1 MTFRIESNTRI
12 NKDIV
17 YLLALGTYLVFAILN
32 TSLYA
37 CYITA
42 IYKAIIL
49 FSITLLILREIWQWK
64 MMSIRVL
71 LFFFACI
78 LLMMLTAFRGT
89 GAPNSLLTIIVFTI
103 AASDMDFKKIAQ
115 VSYYVI
121 LLMLCFIILS
131 SKTGVVE
138 DYVYVMAGRPRHYLG
153 FLYTLQPAG
162 LMMESVMLNLYLNK
176 NKKRNYSIL
185 VLMTGGIAIF
195 YYTRARL
202 TFFFEMFM
210 ILYDVVVRYKPSL
223 GKVKVLNILEI
234 VSFPFMTCI
243 SLYLSLTFKSCS
255 WKLALNNFLSNRLQ
269 LAYNSIEKHG
279 IKLWGENISWYGL
292 GLNKSGNLSLT
303 NVWTDYNWVDNA
315 YIQALQ
321 LYGIIVCLTLLIML
335 SVSMYFLVKRKN
347 SYVAFILLIYSLH
360 GFIDTAM
367 LTLFYNV
374 FWLALLTEFVGRP
387 QVLIEQDLSERGSE
401 R

>member
-17 YLLALGTYLVFAILN
+17 YLLALGAYLVFAILN

-121 LLMLCFIILS
+121 LFMLCFIILS

-223 GKVKVLNILEI
+223 GKVKILNILEI

-303 NVWTDYNWVDNA
+303 NVWIDYNWVDNA

>member
-1 MTFRIESNTRI
+1 
-12 NKDIV
+12 
-17 YLLALGTYLVFAILN
+17 
-32 TSLYA
+32 
-37 CYITA
+37 
-42 IYKAIIL
+42 
-49 FSITLLILREIWQWK
+49 
-64 MMSIRVL
+64 MSIRVL